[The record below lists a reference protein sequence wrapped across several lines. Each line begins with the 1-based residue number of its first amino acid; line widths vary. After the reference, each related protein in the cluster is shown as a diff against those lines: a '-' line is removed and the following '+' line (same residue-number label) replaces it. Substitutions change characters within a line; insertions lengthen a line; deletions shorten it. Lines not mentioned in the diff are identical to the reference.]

1 MTKTQEQFERLRL
14 LVIQHGSKEDVD
26 ALHDLRER
34 FNELASKTHGEVR
47 SEPYDWRK
55 DPTKNAGNGY

>member
-14 LVIQHGSKEDVD
+14 LVIKYGSKEDVD
-26 ALHDLRER
+26 ALHYLRER
-34 FNELASKTHGEVR
+34 FNELASNAHGTVR
-47 SEPYDWRK
+47 SEPYDWQK